1 MRRNYIS
8 PEFSYTKV
16 NGTLNMAE
24 ESNFFGAKML
34 EVEDSILISNE
45 NIVYY
50 QRTNGEQINIDIEKT
65 LVSSIFSSSDTKN
78 EYHTLV
84 IDETQSQYMRE
95 NDTRYV
101 MDIDIESILREYV
114 FAQMK
119 NHRTFEGMRSTMTI
133 SGDVNIAMREYITLN
148 VINRYKISKIDLYI
162 RYNSLKEQ
170 NVLRYNNIW
179 NNKIIS
185 TEFAM
190 TKFQTISDYEGK
202 TSRII
207 FNQEKPSKSYRFDY
221 FFDLKFDK
229 I

>member
-1 MRRNYIS
+1 
-8 PEFSYTKV
+8 
-16 NGTLNMAE
+16 
-24 ESNFFGAKML
+24 
-34 EVEDSILISNE
+34 
-45 NIVYY
+45 
-50 QRTNGEQINIDIEKT
+50 
-65 LVSSIFSSSDTKN
+65 
-78 EYHTLV
+78 
-84 IDETQSQYMRE
+84 
-95 NDTRYV
+95 
-101 MDIDIESILREYV
+101 
-114 FAQMK
+114 
-119 NHRTFEGMRSTMTI
+119 MTI